1 LADVNPQSVSEAVQP
16 SFWDRLVD
24 DLPGLAAETDKR
36 ISELR
41 KELGADRVDRLL
53 AGGRRALE
61 QEPDLDR
68 DERADF
74 HQVLGMLE
82 RRAFLEQR
90 GIVVTPAV
98 LREAVRRDIEALFNI
113 ERHESHLLLSDRE
126 RTGTEEPA
134 ERLADFPQVR
144 RSVVNYGV
152 PAFSGHRAN
161 DFDADELAR
170 ELKEVI
176 ATFEPRFKRDTIRVT
191 VDTSSK
197 KGLVVAIDGLLLLS
211 PVPERMRL
219 STTIDLDSGRAM
231 TALED
236 A

>member
-1 LADVNPQSVSEAVQP
+1 MADANPQSVREAVQP

-24 DLPGLAAETDKR
+24 DLPGLAAESDKR
-36 ISELR
+36 VSELR
-41 KELGADRVDRLL
+41 KELGAERLDRIL

-61 QEPDLDR
+61 QEPGLDQG
-68 DERADF
+68 ERAEL

-113 ERHESHLLLSDRE
+113 ERHESRLLLSDRE
-126 RTGTEEPA
+126 RMGIEA
-134 ERLADFPQVR
+134 AADLLADFPQVR

-161 DFDADELAR
+161 DFDPEALAR
-170 ELKEVI
+170 DLKEVI
-176 ATFEPRFKRDTIRVT
+176 ANFEPRFKRDTIRVS

-231 TALED
+231 TAVED